1 MADAPVPYVPVN
13 PPPTEYTP
21 MNVGL
26 GTELGDNA
34 KTAFQ
39 KINAGFAHVYS
50 LLKQAGVAVATPA
63 AAIGADVSGLEAR
76 IKALESK
83 PLPAFE
89 AAAKGD
95 LDALIAKVKAL
106 ESGATVAPG
115 AASADLDKVKAE
127 LADVQSRFGDLASK
141 MEVFFGLKKA

>member
-1 MADAPVPYVPVN
+1 MADALQPFVPVN

-63 AAIGADVSGLEAR
+63 ATVSGDVSSLEAR
-76 IKALESK
+76 IKALEAK

-95 LDALIAKVKAL
+95 FDALVAKVETLANGG
-106 ESGATVAPG
+106 SGVATVAK
-115 AASADLDKVKAE
+115 ADIDKLK
-127 LADVQSRFGDLASK
+127 ADVAGFENRFSDLATK
-141 MEVFFGLKKA
+141 LEMFLGLKKA